1 LKLRPYQ
8 SEAIEALYAYFAEK
22 DGNPIV
28 DTPTGS
34 GKSVILAGFIARAL
48 ADYPA
53 TRIIVL
59 THVKELIEQDAAA
72 ILRFWPQAPV
82 GIWSAGLKRREVAQ
96 VTVAGIASV
105 HQRAGQFS
113 PCDIV
118 IIDECH
124 LLSRNAG
131 TMYRRF
137 LYALK
142 EYNPKLKVI
151 GLSATPYRLD
161 SGLLTHGDDAI
172 FTDFAYS
179 ANVGDLIDQGYL
191 STLISKRGLTRAN
204 LSGLHRRAGD
214 FIPAELAA
222 RMDKVELI
230 TGAVEEMIGYGQ
242 NRKSWLV
249 FCSGVEHAQ
258 HVADCLNHYG
268 IEAAMVCGDTPAIER
283 ARLLAEFK
291 AGRLRALTNA
301 DVLTTGFDHPGV
313 DLIAMLRPTDSVGLY
328 VQILGRGL
336 RPVYAPGHDL
346 ETRAGRR
353 AAIAEGPK
361 PNCLVL
367 DFAGNVETH
376 GPIDS
381 IHINHKSKGKGDEV
395 SIAPAKECPTCHSLL
410 HTSVM
415 TCPEC
420 GYEWPVLLKH
430 GREAGSGALL
440 ASQVE
445 PTVYNVTGAR
455 YTRHAKPGKPPTLRV
470 EYRTGLLTFFEFIPL
485 EDSRSWVRKH
495 AVKWF
500 WRRGLPCPETV
511 EEALAMTIPR
521 PTTITVLPDGK
532 YFKVVEATFDFA

>member
-1 LKLRPYQ
+1 MKLRPYQ
-8 SEAIEALYAYFAEK
+8 SEAIDALYGYFGSK

-28 DTPTGS
+28 ATPTGS
-34 GKSVILAGFIARAL
+34 GKSVILAGFVARAL
-48 ADYPA
+48 ADYPD
-53 TRIIVL
+53 TRIVVL

-72 ILRFWPQAPV
+72 ILRYWPEAPLGV
-82 GIWSAGLKRREVAQ
+82 WSAGLKRREVAQ

-142 EYNPKLKVI
+142 EYNPHLKVI
-151 GLSATPYRLD
+151 GLSATPWRLD
-161 SGLLTHGDDAI
+161 SGLLTAGDDAI

-179 ANVGDLIDQGYL
+179 ANVADLIEDGYL
-191 STLISKRGLTRAN
+191 STLVSKRGQTRAD
-204 LSGLHRRAGD
+204 LSGLHRRGGD
-214 FIPAELAA
+214 FLPAELAD

-230 TGAVEEMIGYGQ
+230 RGAVEEMIGYGQ
-242 NRKSWLV
+242 ERKSWLV
-249 FCSGVEHAQ
+249 FCAGVAHAQ

-268 IEAAMVCGDTPAIER
+268 IDAAMVCGDTPPVER
-283 ARLLAEFK
+283 AHLLAEFK

-313 DLIAMLRPTDSVGLY
+313 DLIAMLRPTDSIGLY

-336 RPVYAPGHDL
+336 RTVYAPGHDL

-367 DFAGNVETH
+367 DFTANVETH

-381 IHINHKSKGKGDEV
+381 IRIKHKGPGQGDISV
-395 SIAPAKECPTCHSLL
+395 APAKECPSCHSLI
-410 HTSVM
+410 HASVM
-415 TCPEC
+415 VCPEC
-420 GYEWPVLLKH
+420 GHEWPVQLKH
-430 GREAGSGALL
+430 ARVAGTDPLL
-440 ASQVE
+440 SSQVV
-445 PTVYNVTGAR
+445 PVVRKVTGVR
-455 YTRHAKPGKPPTLRV
+455 YTRHVKPGKPPTMRA
-470 EYRTGLLTFFEFIPL
+470 EYRTGLLTFSEYVPL
-485 EDSRSWVRKH
+485 EDPRDWVRKH

-500 WRRGLPCPETV
+500 WQRGMPCPETV
-511 EEALAMTIPR
+511 DEALMMEIPPPATIA
-521 PTTITVLPDGK
+521 VLPDGK
-532 YFKVVEATFDFA
+532 YFRITHATFDFG